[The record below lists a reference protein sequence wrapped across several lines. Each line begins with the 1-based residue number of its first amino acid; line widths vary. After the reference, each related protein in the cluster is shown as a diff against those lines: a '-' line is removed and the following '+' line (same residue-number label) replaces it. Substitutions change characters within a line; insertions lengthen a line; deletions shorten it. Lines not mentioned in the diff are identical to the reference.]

1 MWQKWKQPK
10 KKGKRLLKIMF
21 RKKSTEA
28 PPHIY
33 EEEYFDPD
41 MVEELVEEGSAMLSE
56 RLVFSSILISHR
68 FITIVMDQNRF
79 GLNRPGQN

>member
-1 MWQKWKQPK
+1 
-10 KKGKRLLKIMF
+10 MF
-21 RKKSTEA
+21 RKKGTKA
-28 PPHIY
+28 LPQIH

-56 RLVFSSILISHR
+56 QLVFSSILISHR